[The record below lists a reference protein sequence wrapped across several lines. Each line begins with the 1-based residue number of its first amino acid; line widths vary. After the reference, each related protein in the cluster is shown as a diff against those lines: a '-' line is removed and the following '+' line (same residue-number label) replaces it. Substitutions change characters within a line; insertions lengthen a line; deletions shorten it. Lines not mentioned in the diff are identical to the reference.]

1 MLELEQ
7 DGAGGRG
14 VERAVGERNGAAAGR
29 GAPAGVPD
37 PELVERAAAAAVHG

>member
-14 VERAVGERNGAAAGR
+14 VERAVGECNGVAAGR
-29 GAPAGVPD
+29 GMSVGGRGPGAGRGC
-37 PELVERAAAAAVHG
+37 EAAAVLG